1 MVWRA
6 RAWQNPGLMTAKLLP
21 LALLVVLLPGLA
33 LAEDP
38 KAKAAREELERQLN
52 QMVGKQPTRVRI
64 DMIGLDDPNYRLE
77 EASFELDGR
86 ALRSPSVTELGDEGS
101 HLVWEGDA
109 PPGKHVVKVRLVFAN
124 GASVLLSDEG
134 GYKWTLSNER
144 SFELHSGIEVRVAVT
159 PKRDSAQRDIAKRF
173 GLTLPATPVMIAQL
187 DDGKMPEAAPKP
199 VLAEAPDAG
208 PSAEQLAALAAADKQ
223 KAADAAAELKKLAE
237 EEKKAKAEA
246 AAELKRAAAEEKKR
260 KAEEAADAKRAA
272 SEEKKRKAAEAAEAK
287 RAAAEEK
294 KRVAAEAAEAKRL
307 AAEEK
312 KRLAAEAVD
321 RKLHP
326 EKYVVV
332 DAGAPEPVA
341 EVLDA
346 GAPPLVAE
354 VDAGPAPVAVVDAG
368 VPVVATAPAPVEE
381 SGNSMWIWVGA
392 GGGGLLVLLILLARR
407 RSRPP
412 SLDD

>member
-1 MVWRA
+1 
-6 RAWQNPGLMTAKLLP
+6 MTAKLLP
-21 LALLVVLLPGLA
+21 LALLVVVLPGLA

-52 QMVGKQPTRVRI
+52 QMVGEQPTRVRI

-86 ALRSPSVTELGDEGS
+86 SLRSPSMAELGEEGS

-109 PPGKHVVKVRLVFAN
+109 APGKHMVKVRLVFAN

-159 PKRDSAQRDIAKRF
+159 PKRDSSQRDVAKRF
-173 GLTLPATPVMIAQL
+173 GLTLPAMPVMIAQL

-199 VLAEAPDAG
+199 VLAGPPDAG

-223 KAADAAAELKKLAE
+223 SAGQAAAQLNKLAE
-237 EEKKAKAEA
+237 EEKKAKAQA

-260 KAEEAADAKRAA
+260 KA
-272 SEEKKRKAAEAAEAK
+272 AEAAEAK
-287 RAAAEEK
+287 RLAADEKKQKAAEVAEARRAAAEEK
-294 KRVAAEAAEAKRL
+294 KRAAAEAAEAKRL
-307 AAEEK
+307 AGEEK
-312 KRLAAEAVD
+312 RRLAAEAVD
-321 RKLHP
+321 RQQHP
-326 EKYVVV
+326 EKYVV
-332 DAGAPEPVA
+332 APRAVA
-341 EVLDA
+341 EVIDDGL
-346 GAPPLVAE
+346 PQMAE
-354 VDAGPAPVAVVDAG
+354 VDAGHSPVAVADAG
-368 VPVVATAPAPVEE
+368 GTAVATVPAPVEE
-381 SGNSMWIWVGA
+381 AGNPMWIWVGA
-392 GGGGLLVLLILLARR
+392 GAGGLLVLLILLARR

-412 SLDD
+412 TLDD